1 MATAAAPG
9 SANGPRPVSANE
21 TRGVIERFI
30 ERAEE
35 PMLTEDGEGLFA
47 LRDGAYALEERGGR
61 LVLQAWDEKR
71 VLARRVIGVAAESR
85 TRLSLRIERFG
96 KRSGT
101 VALIDRA
108 APSAQPLQRRAGR
121 LELRESFRRFLRRNY
136 TGFRIA
142 ELTTE
147 AVLSSSLSPN
157 FPRALLRSG
166 VEGWAAIAAPDDA
179 LVADEVL
186 SFGLIWLDYLR
197 RREPACAI
205 RGLILY
211 LPAGHE
217 RTTCL
222 RLRYLN
228 QRAACYRAWAY
239 TKDGVEYPLDPCD
252 YGNLDTKVEPCHET
266 SRPARALERDAPE
279 LLLEAQV
286 RGSLRRLDPTLLAE
300 PIYSQVPA
308 FAATAH
314 GLIDLLVADADG
326 RLTVIEL
333 KASEDIHLPLQA
345 LDYWMRVRWHLERGD
360 FASAG
365 YFPGL
370 ELRNDPPRL
379 LLVAPALMFH
389 SSNET
394 VLGYLSPD
402 VRVERIGT
410 GFPAEVAGRAA
421 GRKRNRPLGVPR
433 PMRLEWQKGLQVLF
447 RASSPCR

>member
-1 MATAAAPG
+1 VATAAAPV
-9 SANGPRPVSANE
+9 SANDPRPVLKNDPR
-21 TRGVIERFI
+21 TTIERFI

-35 PMLTEDGEGLFA
+35 PVLTEDGDGLFP
-47 LRDGAYALEERGGR
+47 LQDGAYALEERSGR
-61 LVLQAWDEKR
+61 LVLQAWDEER
-71 VLARRVIGVAAESR
+71 VLVRRVVGVASESR
-85 TRLSLRIERFG
+85 TRLSLRVERFG
-96 KRSGT
+96 KRPGT
-101 VALIDRA
+101 VSLIDQA
-108 APSAQPLQRRAGR
+108 APSAQPLHRRAAR
-121 LELRESFRRFLRRNY
+121 LALRESFRRFLHRNY
-136 TGFRIA
+136 ARFRIA

-147 AVLSSSLSPN
+147 AVLTSSLSPN
-157 FPRALLRSG
+157 FPRAFLRAG

-179 LVADEVL
+179 LVADEIL
-186 SFGLIWLDYLR
+186 GFGLIWLDYLR
-197 RREPACAI
+197 RREPKHAI

-222 RLRYLN
+222 RIRYLDE
-228 QRAACYRAWAY
+228 RAACYRPWAY
-239 TKDGVEYPLDPCD
+239 TKDGIEFPLDACD
-252 YGNLDTKVEPCHET
+252 YGNLDTKVEPCRET
-266 SRPARALERDAPE
+266 SGPVRAFERDAPE
-279 LLLEAQV
+279 LVLEAQV
-286 RGSLRRLDPTLLAE
+286 RGSLRRLDPALLAE

-314 GLIDLLVADADG
+314 GLIDLLVAGADG

-360 FASAG
+360 FASAV

-370 ELRNDPPRL
+370 QLLREPPRL

-389 SSNET
+389 PSNET

-410 GFPAEVAGRAA
+410 G
-421 GRKRNRPLGVPR
+421 
-433 PMRLEWQKGLQVLF
+433 LEWQKGLQVLF
-447 RASSPCR
+447 RAFSPCR

>member
-1 MATAAAPG
+1 
-9 SANGPRPVSANE
+9 
-21 TRGVIERFI
+21 
-30 ERAEE
+30 
-35 PMLTEDGEGLFA
+35 MLTEDGEGLFP
-47 LRDGAYALEERGGR
+47 LREGSYALDERNGG
-61 LVLQAWDEKR
+61 LVLQAWDEER
-71 VLARRVIGVAAESR
+71 VLVRRVVGVASQSR
-85 TRLSLRIERFG
+85 TRLSLRVERFG
-96 KRSGT
+96 KRRGT
-101 VALIDRA
+101 VSLIDRTT
-108 APSAQPLQRRAGR
+108 PSAQPLHRRAAR
-121 LELRESFRRFLRRNY
+121 LELRERFRRFLRRTY

-147 AVLSSSLSPN
+147 AVLTSSLSPN
-157 FPRALLRSG
+157 FPRAFLRAG
-166 VEGWAAIAAPDDA
+166 REGWAAIAAPDDA

-197 RREPACAI
+197 RREPEYAI

-211 LPAGHE
+211 LPAGGE
-217 RTTCL
+217 RITCL

-228 QRAACYRAWAY
+228 ARAACYRAWAY
-239 TKDGVEYPLDPCD
+239 TNDGLEFPLDPCD
-252 YGNLDTKVEPCHET
+252 YGNLDTKVDPCHET
-266 SRPARALERDAPE
+266 SRPARACERDAPE
-279 LLLEAQV
+279 LVLEAHV

-314 GLIDLLVADADG
+314 GLIDLLAADADG

-345 LDYWMRVRWHLERGD
+345 LDYWMRVKWHLERGD

-370 ELRNDPPRL
+370 ELRKEPPRL

-394 VLGYLSPD
+394 VLRYLSPD

-410 GFPAEVAGRAA
+410 GFPAEVAHNAA
-421 GRKRNRPLGVPR
+421 GRKRRRSSLGAPR
-433 PMRLEWQKGLQVLF
+433 AVRLEWQKGLRVLF
-447 RASSPCR
+447 RASSPCH

>member
-1 MATAAAPG
+1 MASAAAIVP
-9 SANGPRPVSANE
+9 ADEPRA
-21 TRGVIERFI
+21 VIEQFI
-30 ERAEE
+30 ARAGE
-35 PMLTEDGEGLFA
+35 PVLAEDGEGLFA
-47 LRDGAYALEERGGR
+47 LRPGSYVLEERNR
-61 LVLQAWDEKR
+61 SLVFQAWDER
-71 VLARRVIGVAAESR
+71 RTLARRVVSVVSQTR
-85 TRLSLRIERFG
+85 TRLSLRVERFG
-96 KRSGT
+96 KRTGT
-101 VALIDRA
+101 VSLIDQA
-108 APSAQPLQRRAGR
+108 TPSARPLQRRASR

-157 FPRALLRSG
+157 FPRAFLRSG
-166 VEGWAAIAAPDDA
+166 VEGWAAIAAPGDP

-197 RREPACAI
+197 RRETKCAI

-211 LPAGHE
+211 LPAGNE

-228 QRAACYRAWAY
+228 QRIACYRAWAY
-239 TKDGVEYPLDPCD
+239 TNDGVEFPLDLSD
-252 YGNLDTKVEPCHET
+252 YGNLDTNIEPCRGT
-266 SRPARALERDAPE
+266 DSPTRRAFESDAPE
-279 LLLEAQV
+279 LMLEAQV
-286 RGSLRRLDPTLLAE
+286 RGSLRKLDPTLR
-300 PIYSQVPA
+300 PDPVYTQVPA

-314 GLIDLLVADADG
+314 GLIDLLAADADG

-345 LDYWMRVRWHLERGD
+345 LDYWMRVNWHLERGD

-370 ELRNDPPRL
+370 QLRNEPPRL

-394 VLGYLSPD
+394 VLRYLSPD
-402 VRVERIGT
+402 VRVERIG
-410 GFPAEVAGRAA
+410 AA
-421 GRKRNRPLGVPR
+421 PPVGIAHNANAAV
-433 PMRLEWQKGLQVLF
+433 RLEWQKSLQVLF